1 MSDNRDLEQKI
12 LKALR
17 RHQTKTSHKL
27 RLIFS
32 IIAGLFVTIILS
44 QIKGNSPPNPPPN
57 SSPSTQK
64 TYYPFSFPMTYCG
77 NISAGGT
84 NTWYPVYVNYS
95 ESNLKQIQRFYCC
108 DAQYDPSTNKII
120 VASFYNRAKADQ
132 LVAILKSKNFSS
144 AYLGSAGRIATSRT
158 SNSSKCR

>member
-17 RHQTKTSHKL
+17 RHQTKTSHKS

-32 IIAGLFVTIILS
+32 IIAGLIVTIIFS
-44 QIKGNSPPNPPPN
+44 QIKSNPPPN

-84 NTWYPVYVNYS
+84 NNWYPVYVNYS
-95 ESNLKQIQRFYCC
+95 ESNLIQIQKFYCC
-108 DAQYDPSTNKII
+108 DAEYDPSTNKII

-132 LVAILKSKNFSS
+132 LVAILKSQKFSS
-144 AYLGSAGRIATSRT
+144 AYLGSGERIATSRT
-158 SNSSKCR
+158 SNSKKCR

>member
-1 MSDNRDLEQKI
+1 MSDNRDLEKKI

-17 RHQTKTSHKL
+17 RDQTKTRHKL

-32 IIAGLFVTIILS
+32 IIAGLIVTIILS
-44 QIKGNSPPNPPPN
+44 QIKSSPRPN
-57 SSPSTQK
+57 SSPSSQK
-64 TYYPFSFPMTYCG
+64 IYYNFYFPMSSCG

-95 ESNLKQIQRFYCC
+95 ESNLIQIQKFYCC
-108 DAQYDPSTNKII
+108 DAEYDPSTNKII

-132 LVAILKSKNFSS
+132 LVAILKSKNFST
-144 AYLGSAGRIATSRT
+144 AYLGSGGRITTSRT
-158 SNSSKCR
+158 ANSNNCR